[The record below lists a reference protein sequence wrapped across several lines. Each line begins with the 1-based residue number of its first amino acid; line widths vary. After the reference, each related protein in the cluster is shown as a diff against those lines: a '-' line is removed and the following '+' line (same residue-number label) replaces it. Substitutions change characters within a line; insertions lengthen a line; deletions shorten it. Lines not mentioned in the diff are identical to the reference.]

1 MAYYKRLNFNTNK
14 SVYKIFGNPNK
25 SIPVLQLRINNAN
38 IDEIQNLNFLGL
50 QVSSDITWN
59 LHRNK
64 TFKKLSRI
72 IGSLT
77 DYLATNYIAEECTF
91 DYLLYTT

>member
-1 MAYYKRLNFNTNK
+1 MVIQIKAYPFYSCLLNN
-14 SVYKIFGNPNK
+14 S
-25 SIPVLQLRINNAN
+25 N
-38 IDEIQNLNFLGL
+38 IDEVQNLNFLGL

-59 LHRNK
+59 LRRNK

-72 IGSLT
+72 IGSPT